1 MSFGRAALRLSGLA
15 ARALA
20 WRPADFWAATPA
32 ELIAALAPLDTS
44 QPLDRAALDRL
55 METDNARLQARLQG

>member
-1 MSFGRAALRLSGLA
+1 MTFGRAAVRLSGLA

-32 ELIAALAPLDTS
+32 ELIAALVPPGAD

-55 METDNARLQARLQG
+55 METENARLQGR